1 MWNKNSNN
9 TDSGPPKNHRSR
21 VKKKKRSRYAIVSA
35 IAIGQIRRRVRG
47 VFSAVEPRKMKFGVG
62 NIISNGGRVVY
73 HGDPMRLISLARCG
87 YRRQMDRYLI
97 SHRGESH
104 SVLEPAYMALM
115 YGGFSRVPLN
125 TRLAIKGHTVLQP
138 ATDSRNETTQWI
150 RLLRLVKIVRTD
162 KYIGVE
168 SFKETKS
175 KWKLAKSS

>member
-1 MWNKNSNN
+1 MKYEIKIPI
-9 TDSGPPKNHRSR
+9 TRTAGPSKNHHHHG
-21 VKKKKRSRYAIVSA
+21 VKKKTRSRYAIVSA
-35 IAIGQIRRRVRG
+35 IAIGQIHRRVRG

-125 TRLAIKGHTVLQP
+125 TRLVAIKGHTVLQP
-138 ATDSRNETTQWI
+138 ATDCRNETTQWI
-150 RLLRLVKIVRTD
+150 
-162 KYIGVE
+162 
-168 SFKETKS
+168 
-175 KWKLAKSS
+175 